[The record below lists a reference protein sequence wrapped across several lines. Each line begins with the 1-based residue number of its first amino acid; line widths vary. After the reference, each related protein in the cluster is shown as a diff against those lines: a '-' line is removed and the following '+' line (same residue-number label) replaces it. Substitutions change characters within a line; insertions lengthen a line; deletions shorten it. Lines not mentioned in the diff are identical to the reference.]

1 MGEARRKKNKRKNN
15 WPGEAKRRLGTESP
29 LHAGPGTPHAHTH
42 KHTHTHLGVKGVGQG
57 CGAYKWFGGTR
68 ACLPPRA
75 TRRWEGASA
84 AGQGPCLK

>member
-42 KHTHTHLGVKGVGQG
+42 THTHTHLGVKGVGQG

-68 ACLPPRA
+68 ACL
-75 TRRWEGASA
+75 SA
-84 AGQGPCLK
+84 PARDAEMGGAGQGPCLK